1 MPSLPFGPSGSGDY
15 TVIVDGT
22 GRFFARFGRAH
33 SAISAIC
40 HALATSFLRA
50 WRVSRKLPC
59 HDTTCA
65 VTWRQMLAHIECQIT
80 VCRHSFEFPCPP
92 EIAGMQDKDCSQ
104 LRWRRD
110 RSFGLS
116 PLSSQ
121 VIRIHD
127 KHLHRLRIGAEPGFS
142 AASSKEGIDQR
153 RRLYRH
159 RVPATRRRDGG
170 SWPRPAPHLGH
181 HRGRRRAGSPAA
193 PGRRPAGPD
202 RRGRRRH
209 QVRRSNS
216 SPGRSLRI
224 WMPVIAAP
232 LHILFAF
239 SSQNFDVYVNPVV
252 SNRLN

>member
-1 MPSLPFGPSGSGDY
+1 MHEN
-15 TVIVDGT
+15 
-22 GRFFARFGRAH
+22 RR
-33 SAISAIC
+33 SAAAPLS
-40 HALATSFLRA
+40 
-50 WRVSRKLPC
+50 
-59 HDTTCA
+59 
-65 VTWRQMLAHIECQIT
+65 
-80 VCRHSFEFPCPP
+80 
-92 EIAGMQDKDCSQ
+92 
-104 LRWRRD
+104 RWRRD

-127 KHLHRLRIGAEPGFS
+127 KHLHRLCRLLASFVEGAGGEVVGIGAEPGFS
-142 AASSKEGIDQR
+142 AANSKEGIDQR

-202 RRGRRRH
+202 RRSRRRH